1 MKKIISFYLKPY
13 YKRMGIGFAVKF
25 TGSIMDL
32 CIPWVLAYV
41 IDNVIPMK
49 SLQKIYLWGGVMIF
63 CSFVAV
69 AFNIIANRMAS
80 KVASEATQI
89 IRHDLLRKQCIYRPG
104 RRMLLPNHL

>member
-49 SLQKIYLWGGVMIF
+49 SLQKILGRSDDILFF
-63 CSFVAV
+63 CCGCF
-69 AFNIIANRMAS
+69 
-80 KVASEATQI
+80 
-89 IRHDLLRKQCIYRPG
+89 
-104 RRMLLPNHL
+104 

>member
-41 IDNVIPMK
+41 IDNVIHEK
-49 SLQKIYLWGGVMIF
+49 SAEDLSLGRSDDILFF
-63 CSFVAV
+63 CCGCF
-69 AFNIIANRMAS
+69 
-80 KVASEATQI
+80 
-89 IRHDLLRKQCIYRPG
+89 
-104 RRMLLPNHL
+104 